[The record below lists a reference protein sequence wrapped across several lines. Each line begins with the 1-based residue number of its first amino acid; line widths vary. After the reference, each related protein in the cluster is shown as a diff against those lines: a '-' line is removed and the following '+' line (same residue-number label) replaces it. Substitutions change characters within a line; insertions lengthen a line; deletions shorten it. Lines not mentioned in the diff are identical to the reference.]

1 MKEIHKKRLQNN
13 FTWTPADERLDN
25 IGQPVPPRPVDK
37 RKPKLWLT
45 NAIKNNDE
53 TLEAYD
59 IFLVN
64 SSGMSLKS
72 VTVDSGGWDY
82 DADELIESSQKD
94 KIEYKNINDGEAIK
108 VFIYHPLYDG
118 DETTWLSLKIE
129 MVNDI
134 IDFSTSY
141 NQNTKRVDKEVV
153 I

>member
-13 FTWTPADERLDN
+13 FTWTPADKRLDN
-25 IGQPVPPRPVDK
+25 IGQPVPPRPADK

-72 VTVDSGGWDY
+72 VTVDSGGWYY
-82 DADELIESSQKD
+82 DADELIESSQND

-108 VFIYHPLYDG
+108 VFIYHPLYDD

-134 IDFSTSY
+134 IDFSTLY